1 MLAAGDVATAAAW
14 NVVVGDIVDHETY
27 IGGARSAWTS
37 WTPTVTQGAS
47 MSLSANTSKYLKIG
61 SVAFVRCA
69 ITFSSTGTSSNNIV
83 LTLPAALATAS
94 SFGFVSIATA
104 SILVST
110 NRYKCFMQPFSSTT
124 AMLFRPVS
132 TDVDAVLG
140 SSVFSGALVS
150 GNTLEFSGMWEV
162 AP

>member
-1 MLAAGDVATAAAW
+1 VLTNDV
-14 NVVVGDIVDHETY
+14 IDHETY

-37 WTPTVTQGAS
+37 WTPTVTQGVS

-61 SVAFVRCA
+61 SVVFVRCA
-69 ITFSSTGTSSNNIV
+69 ITFSSTGTVANNIV
-83 LTLPAALATAS
+83 LTLPAVLTCAS
-94 SFGFVSIATA
+94 SFGFVSIAVG
-104 SILVST
+104 SLLVST
-110 NRYKCFMQPFSSTT
+110 DRYKVFMQPFSSTT
-124 AMLFRPVS
+124 QMLFRPVS
-132 TDVDAVLG
+132 SNVDAVLG